1 MDNHDEEVADGVRND
16 TADSQCQY
24 VNGQWISI
32 MMTPV
37 FYSVTLVLSAV
48 TSKVKYSASKHNHVH
63 TIVSA
68 AFSLDKSPK
77 ELHTHFCII
86 HIHLVAL
93 GSSLFARPNV
103 WPSDN
108 NWILARESLLT
119 CSRPEGVKRAS

>member
-1 MDNHDEEVADGVRND
+1 MRDDDEDNHDEEVADGVRND

-86 HIHLVAL
+86 HIRNIIVIFD
-93 GSSLFARPNV
+93 GSRRIWVIFICAPEI
-103 WPSDN
+103 WPSIK
-108 NWILARESLLT
+108 WIVGGSH
-119 CSRPEGVKRAS
+119 C